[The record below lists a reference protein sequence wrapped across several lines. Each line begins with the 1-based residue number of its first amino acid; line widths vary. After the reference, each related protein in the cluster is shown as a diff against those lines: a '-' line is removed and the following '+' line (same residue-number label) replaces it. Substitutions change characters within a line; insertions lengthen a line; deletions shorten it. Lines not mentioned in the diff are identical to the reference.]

1 MALNSMKD
9 IAKLLDFHGLLVDKA
24 GNMETSFTGICNNS
38 KEINQGELFICKGL
52 GFKKEYL
59 EGAIKDGATCYV
71 AEMDYNVDLPYVLTK
86 DIRKAQSLIAAAFYD
101 HPYRAFCLTG
111 ITGTKGKTTTTYD
124 LEALLST
131 YAGRPTGLLSTV
143 ERFVGD
149 DHMVSHNTTAES
161 LDLEKLFLRA
171 KENNLP
177 YVTMEVSSQAYKQDR
192 VFGLHFNYG
201 VFLNFGEDHISPNE
215 HENLEDYF
223 ACKLQLMTHCDTAI
237 ICKSTDRFD
246 NIYRV
251 AKAHARKVMV
261 LGLED
266 ESCDLTAI
274 NIKKEHLGFTFDVK
288 EKSTGKVYPY
298 STIQE
303 GRFNIE
309 NLLVAICIGSLE
321 GASHQLMAKA
331 LERATAPG
339 RMNVVWDE
347 GIRVIV
353 DYAHNKLSFEA
364 LFSSL
369 KKDNPST
376 PIWVVTGTQGE
387 RDPQRR
393 IDVGELCGKNADHTI
408 FTADDPGY
416 ESLGEICE
424 GLAAAARPFGHGVE
438 IIHDRSR
445 AVEQALINAPEGAIV
460 VLAGKGGEKTQRVCG
475 GYEPY
480 ESDVT
485 AAKRVMESGM
495 RK

>member
-303 GRFNIE
+303 
-309 NLLVAICIGSLE
+309 
-321 GASHQLMAKA
+321 
-331 LERATAPG
+331 
-339 RMNVVWDE
+339 
-347 GIRVIV
+347 
-353 DYAHNKLSFEA
+353 
-364 LFSSL
+364 
-369 KKDNPST
+369 
-376 PIWVVTGTQGE
+376 
-387 RDPQRR
+387 
-393 IDVGELCGKNADHTI
+393 
-408 FTADDPGY
+408 
-416 ESLGEICE
+416 
-424 GLAAAARPFGHGVE
+424 
-438 IIHDRSR
+438 
-445 AVEQALINAPEGAIV
+445 
-460 VLAGKGGEKTQRVCG
+460 
-475 GYEPY
+475 
-480 ESDVT
+480 
-485 AAKRVMESGM
+485 
-495 RK
+495 